1 MSKDNVWKNT
11 LSPIGT
17 RNSTYTLCRLYR
29 PRTVIIGRKK
39 KESAIAVSEPTAWA
53 VKTAHAGDTN
63 DTKSKKLKIKNRKK
77 IFSKKIFGVKNM
89 FSFISSIITTLL
101 SGAGLGFLYAC
112 NKSFK
117 AQLTSDGHGLS
128 KVFYVPLGWIVLVVC
143 YALVLSAIISSVKS
157 LCRTRTKTFK
167 ILSVIILLLAV
178 TILVLL
184 VFVTLQFTKLQRS

>member
-1 MSKDNVWKNT
+1 
-11 LSPIGT
+11 
-17 RNSTYTLCRLYR
+17 
-29 PRTVIIGRKK
+29 
-39 KESAIAVSEPTAWA
+39 
-53 VKTAHAGDTN
+53 
-63 DTKSKKLKIKNRKK
+63 
-77 IFSKKIFGVKNM
+77 M

-117 AQLTSDGHGLS
+117 TQLTSDGHGLS
-128 KVFYVPLGWIVLVVC
+128 KIFYVPLGWIVLVIC
-143 YALVLSAIISSVKS
+143 YALILSAIISAVKS

-184 VFVTLQFTKLQRS
+184 IFVTLQFNKLQRS

>member
-1 MSKDNVWKNT
+1 MLKHKIKKNK
-11 LSPIGT
+11 
-17 RNSTYTLCRLYR
+17 N
-29 PRTVIIGRKK
+29 K
-39 KESAIAVSEPTAWA
+39 
-53 VKTAHAGDTN
+53 
-63 DTKSKKLKIKNRKK
+63 KNRKK
-77 IFSKKIFGVKNM
+77 IFSKKIFGAKNM

-117 AQLTSDGHGLS
+117 TQLTSDGHGLS
-128 KVFYVPLGWIVLVVC
+128 KIFYVPLGWIVLVIC
-143 YALVLSAIISSVKS
+143 YALVLSAIISAVKS

-184 VFVTLQFTKLQRS
+184 IFVTLQFNKLQRS